1 MLVIDSIPLE
11 PAHEAPGT
19 QKFKGVW
26 TPLPTLEISECCE
39 SETAETP
46 IPRLY
51 IRIQH
56 DSVACM
62 TQRRPTSFDIAAL
75 AGVSQPTVSR
85 ALSGSASVSEET
97 RRRVLEAAEQLHYKV
112 DKNASGLRR
121 QQSKTLALLF
131 FEEWPEDA
139 LINPFYLSLVGPMV
153 RRCAEHGYDLLISFQ
168 QLSSDWH
175 VDYEDSRKADGIILL
190 GYGDYLEHRP
200 RLERLVA
207 RGAHFVRWGSAGEG
221 SLGTTV
227 SSDNEQGGFDAITH
241 LLQQGRRKIAFVGT
255 AGPGFPEVHER
266 WRGYC
271 RALRAAGIEP
281 DERLRADAAPDEGE
295 GRAAAE
301 RLLARGVEF
310 DSIFAASDVA
320 AIGAMHALQQA
331 GRIVPQAVAIVGF
344 DDIPAASL
352 ASPPLTTVTQDAHHA
367 AEALVDALIES
378 IETGSARD
386 RVLPVR
392 LTVRESSISH

>member
-1 MLVIDSIPLE
+1 
-11 PAHEAPGT
+11 
-19 QKFKGVW
+19 
-26 TPLPTLEISECCE
+26 
-39 SETAETP
+39 
-46 IPRLY
+46 
-51 IRIQH
+51 
-56 DSVACM
+56 M

-85 ALSGSASVSEET
+85 ALSGNPSVSEET

-131 FEEWPEDA
+131 FEEWPDGA
-139 LINPFYLSLVGPMV
+139 LINPFYLSMVGPMV

-190 GYGDYLEHRP
+190 GYGDYREYRP
-200 RLERLVA
+200 RLEQLVA
-207 RGAHFVRWGSAGEG
+207 NGAHFVRWGTGGE
-221 SLGTTV
+221 SQIGTTI
-227 SSDNEQGGFDAITH
+227 SSDNEQGGFDATTH
-241 LLQQGRRKIAFVGT
+241 LLQQGRRRIAFIGT
-255 AGPGFPEVHER
+255 AGPGFPEVQER

-271 RALRAAGIEP
+271 RALHAAGIEP
-281 DERLRADAAPDEGE
+281 DACLRADAAPSEED
-295 GRAAAE
+295 GRTAAE
-301 RLLARGVEF
+301 RLLARGVDF

-320 AIGAMHALQQA
+320 AIGAMHALQHA
-331 GRIVPQAVAIVGF
+331 GRGVPETAVIGF

-352 ASPPLTTVTQDAHHA
+352 ASPPLTTITQDARQA
-367 AEALVDALIES
+367 AEALVDALIGS
-378 IETGSARD
+378 IEGGLAEE

-392 LTVRESSISH
+392 LTVRESSINP

>member
-1 MLVIDSIPLE
+1 
-11 PAHEAPGT
+11 
-19 QKFKGVW
+19 
-26 TPLPTLEISECCE
+26 
-39 SETAETP
+39 
-46 IPRLY
+46 
-51 IRIQH
+51 
-56 DSVACM
+56 M

-85 ALSGSASVSEET
+85 ALSGNPSVSEET

-121 QQSKTLALLF
+121 QHSKTLALLF
-131 FEEWPEDA
+131 FEEWPDGA

-190 GYGDYLEHRP
+190 GYGDYLEYRP
-200 RLERLVA
+200 RLEQLVA
-207 RGAHFVRWGSAGEG
+207 RGAHFVRWGTGGEG
-221 SLGTTV
+221 TLGTTV
-227 SSDNEQGGFDAITH
+227 SSDNEQGGFDAVTH
-241 LLQQGRRKIAFVGT
+241 LLERGRRRIAFIGT

-271 RALRAAGIEP
+271 RALHTAGIEP
-281 DERLRADAAPDEGE
+281 DAKLHVDAAPDESE
-295 GRAAAE
+295 GRAAAMQLLE
-301 RLLARGVEF
+301 RNVDF
-310 DSIFAASDVA
+310 DAVFAASDVA
-320 AIGAMHALQQA
+320 AIGALHALQEA
-331 GRIVPQAVAIVGF
+331 GRGVPETAVVGF
-344 DDIPAASL
+344 DDIPAACL
-352 ASPPLTTVTQDAHHA
+352 ASPPLTTITQDSRQA
-367 AEALVDALIES
+367 AEALIDTLLES

-392 LTVRESSISH
+392 LTVRQSS